1 MYSYILIP
9 HIIISILLLLVVLFV
24 LIRSFLGFFSKV
36 NFSKFIDINIPIFAV
51 TLLYLELILGM
62 MLYAIHINELSTLV
76 SQENA
81 NSYFSARFWAV
92 EHTILMMFA
101 IVFGHLG
108 LVYAKNLEED
118 KAKFQKNF
126 LYFGLSF
133 LLIIFSVGMN
143 MIRNG

>member
-62 MLYAIHINELSTLV
+62 MLYGIHINELSTLV

-108 LVYAKNLEED
+108 LVYAKNLEEE

>member
-24 LIRSFLGFFSKV
+24 LIRSFLGIYSKV

-51 TLLYLELILGM
+51 SLLYLELILGM

-118 KAKFQKNF
+118 KDKFQKNF

>member
-51 TLLYLELILGM
+51 SLLYLELILGM

-118 KAKFQKNF
+118 KSKFQKNF

>member
-9 HIIISILLLLVVLFV
+9 HIIISILLLLVALFV
-24 LIRSFLGFFSKV
+24 VIRSFLGFFSKV
-36 NFSKFIDINIPIFAV
+36 NFSKIQDINVPIFAV
-51 TLLYLELILGM
+51 SLLYLELILGM
-62 MLYAIHINELSTLV
+62 ILYAIHINELSTLV

-101 IVFGHLG
+101 IIFGHLG
-108 LVYAKNLEED
+108 LVYAKNLEDD
-118 KAKFQKNF
+118 KERFQKNL
-126 LYFGLSF
+126 LYFGLCF

>member
-62 MLYAIHINELSTLV
+62 MLYGIHINELSTLV

-81 NSYFSARFWAV
+81 NSYFYARFWAV

-118 KAKFQKNF
+118 KEKFQKNF

-133 LLIIFSVGMN
+133 LLIVFSVGMN

>member
-108 LVYAKNLEED
+108 LVYAKNLEEE

>member
-51 TLLYLELILGM
+51 SLLYLELILGM

-108 LVYAKNLEED
+108 LVYAKNLDED
-118 KAKFQKNF
+118 KEKFQKN
-126 LYFGLSF
+126 LIYFGISF

>member
-1 MYSYILIP
+1 MYSYILTP
-9 HIIISILLLLVVLFV
+9 HIIISILLLLVSLFV
-24 LIRSFLGFFSKV
+24 VIRSFLGFFSKV
-36 NFSKFIDINIPIFAV
+36 NFSKIQDINIPIFAV
-51 TLLYLELILGM
+51 SLLYLELILGM
-62 MLYAIHINELSTLV
+62 ILYAIHINELSTLV

-101 IVFGHLG
+101 IIFGHLG
-108 LVYAKNLEED
+108 LVYAKNLEDD
-118 KAKFQKNF
+118 KERFQKNL
-126 LYFGLSF
+126 LYFGLCF

>member
-36 NFSKFIDINIPIFAV
+36 IFSKFIDINIPIFAV
-51 TLLYLELILGM
+51 SLLYLELILGM

>member
-51 TLLYLELILGM
+51 SLLYLELILGM

-118 KAKFQKNF
+118 KEKFQKNF

-133 LLIIFSVGMN
+133 LLIVFSVGMN

>member
-62 MLYAIHINELSTLV
+62 MLYGIHINELSTLV

-118 KAKFQKNF
+118 KEKFQKNF

-133 LLIIFSVGMN
+133 LLIVFSVGMN

>member
-36 NFSKFIDINIPIFAV
+36 NFSKSIDIYIPIFAV
-51 TLLYLELILGM
+51 SLLYLELILGM

>member
-24 LIRSFLGFFSKV
+24 LIRSFLGFYSKV

-118 KAKFQKNF
+118 KEKFQKNF

-133 LLIIFSVGMN
+133 LLIVFSVGMN

>member
-1 MYSYILIP
+1 MYSYILTP
-9 HIIISILLLLVVLFV
+9 HIIISILLLLVSLFV
-24 LIRSFLGFFSKV
+24 VIRSFLGFFSKV
-36 NFSKFIDINIPIFAV
+36 NFSKIQDINIPIFAV
-51 TLLYLELILGM
+51 LLLYLELILGM
-62 MLYAIHINELSTLV
+62 TLYAIHINELSTLV

-101 IVFGHLG
+101 IIFGHLG
-108 LVYAKNLEED
+108 LVYAKNLEDD
-118 KAKFQKNF
+118 KERFQKNL
-126 LYFGLSF
+126 LYFGLCF

>member
-1 MYSYILIP
+1 MYSYILVP

-24 LIRSFLGFFSKV
+24 LIRSFLGIYSKV

-51 TLLYLELILGM
+51 SLLYLELILGM

-108 LVYAKNLEED
+108 LVYAKNLQQD
-118 KAKFQKNF
+118 KDKFQKNF

>member
-9 HIIISILLLLVVLFV
+9 HIVISILLLLVALFV
-24 LIRSFLGFFSKV
+24 VIRSFLGFFSKV
-36 NFSKFIDINIPIFAV
+36 NFSKIQDINIPIFAV
-51 TLLYLELILGM
+51 SLLYLELILGM
-62 MLYAIHINELSTLV
+62 ILYAIHINELSTLV

-101 IVFGHLG
+101 IIFGHLG
-108 LVYAKNLEED
+108 LVYAKNLEDD
-118 KAKFQKNF
+118 KERFQKNL
-126 LYFGLSF
+126 LYFGLCF

>member
-133 LLIIFSVGMN
+133 LLIVFSVGMN

>member
-1 MYSYILIP
+1 MI
-9 HIIISILLLLVVLFV
+9 
-24 LIRSFLGFFSKV
+24 
-36 NFSKFIDINIPIFAV
+36 
-51 TLLYLELILGM
+51 
-62 MLYAIHINELSTLV
+62 LYAIHINELSTLV

-118 KAKFQKNF
+118 KEKFQKNF

-133 LLIIFSVGMN
+133 LLIVFSVGMN

>member
-9 HIIISILLLLVVLFV
+9 HIIISILLLLVALFV
-24 LIRSFLGFFSKV
+24 VIRSFLGFFSKV
-36 NFSKFIDINIPIFAV
+36 NFSKIQDINVPIFAV
-51 TLLYLELILGM
+51 SLLYLELILGM
-62 MLYAIHINELSTLV
+62 ILYAIHINELSTLV

-101 IVFGHLG
+101 IIFGHLG
-108 LVYAKNLEED
+108 LVYAKNLEDNKER
-118 KAKFQKNF
+118 FQKNL
-126 LYFGLSF
+126 LYFGLCF

>member
-51 TLLYLELILGM
+51 SLLYLELILGM
-62 MLYAIHINELSTLV
+62 MLYGIHINELSTLV